1 MGGRTAQLT
10 GPDVHL
16 GREGGQTAGGI
27 DGQHA
32 GRVVGAGQEHGVHH
46 IDAAHRLAGLQADGV
61 APVGPD
67 GLKFRCEAGR
77 DGDTGTEVG
86 AAFQHEKGRH
96 HLGQA
101 GDAAGKV
108 GVLLHENF
116 AGVGIEEV
124 DGFLRVGGL
133 NGHRVDGETGQC
145 RCSHECSG
153 QNQSQKPPRKG
164 MKLHKLI
171 LLRKPG
177 GFLAPTIRAIIKN
190 TINEAKEKGGFSTM
204 TLSFGGKM
212 PRDEGAVFVAA
223 NATVL
228 GDVTLGRGV
237 NIWYGAVLRAD
248 EGALILGENSNVQ
261 DNAVLHC
268 DPGGQVVLG
277 KNVTVGHSAIVHG
290 CTVGDNSLI
299 GMHAT
304 ILNHAVV
311 GRNCIIGAG
320 ALVPEGMVIPD
331 NSVAVGVP
339 ARVIKTIRDD
349 QLAHNIE
356 NAKAYVEMG
365 RQHAA
370 L

>member
-1 MGGRTAQLT
+1 MFLSFCGKSPRN
-10 GPDVHL
+10 
-16 GREGGQTAGGI
+16 E
-27 DGQHA
+27 
-32 GRVVGAGQEHGVHH
+32 
-46 IDAAHRLAGLQADGV
+46 
-61 APVGPD
+61 
-67 GLKFRCEAGR
+67 
-77 DGDTGTEVG
+77 G
-86 AAFQHEKGRH
+86 AAF
-96 HLGQA
+96 
-101 GDAAGKV
+101 V
-108 GVLLHENF
+108 
-116 AGVGIEEV
+116 
-124 DGFLRVGGL
+124 
-133 NGHRVDGETGQC
+133 
-145 RCSHECSG
+145 
-153 QNQSQKPPRKG
+153 
-164 MKLHKLI
+164 
-171 LLRKPG
+171 
-177 GFLAPTIRAIIKN
+177 AP
-190 TINEAKEKGGFSTM
+190 
-204 TLSFGGKM
+204 
-212 PRDEGAVFVAA
+212 
-223 NATVL
+223 NATVQ
-228 GDVTLGRGV
+228 GDVILKPGSTV
-237 NIWYGAVLRAD
+237 WYGAVLRGD
-248 EGALILGENSNVQ
+248 DGVLTIGENTNVQ

-277 KNVTVGHSAIVHG
+277 KNVTVGHSALVHG

>member
-1 MGGRTAQLT
+1 M
-10 GPDVHL
+10 
-16 GREGGQTAGGI
+16 
-27 DGQHA
+27 
-32 GRVVGAGQEHGVHH
+32 
-46 IDAAHRLAGLQADGV
+46 
-61 APVGPD
+61 
-67 GLKFRCEAGR
+67 
-77 DGDTGTEVG
+77 
-86 AAFQHEKGRH
+86 
-96 HLGQA
+96 
-101 GDAAGKV
+101 
-108 GVLLHENF
+108 
-116 AGVGIEEV
+116 
-124 DGFLRVGGL
+124 
-133 NGHRVDGETGQC
+133 
-145 RCSHECSG
+145 
-153 QNQSQKPPRKG
+153 
-164 MKLHKLI
+164 M
-171 LLRKPG
+171 
-177 GFLAPTIRAIIKN
+177 
-190 TINEAKEKGGFSTM
+190 
-204 TLSFGGKM
+204 LSFGGKM

-277 KNVTVGHSAIVHG
+277 KN
-290 CTVGDNSLI
+290 
-299 GMHAT
+299 
-304 ILNHAVV
+304 
-311 GRNCIIGAG
+311 CIIGAG

-356 NAKAYVEMG
+356 NAEAYVEMG